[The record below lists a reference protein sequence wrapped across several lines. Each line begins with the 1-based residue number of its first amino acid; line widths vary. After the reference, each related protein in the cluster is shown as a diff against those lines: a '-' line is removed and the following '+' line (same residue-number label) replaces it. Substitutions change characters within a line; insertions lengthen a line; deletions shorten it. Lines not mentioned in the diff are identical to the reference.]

1 MVGRTVVDEVV
12 QAKPL
17 LVRHDFWLRPPG
29 RYRQVT
35 GFEAGAL
42 VRHKNVNGRIIG
54 VLDSKEIFALGFE
67 PDEQVVPR
75 LAILGESTIDANYH
89 FAYSPIDVVE
99 LYDERVE
106 PARTITVIP

>member
-1 MVGRTVVDEVV
+1 M
-12 QAKPL
+12 
-17 LVRHDFWLRPPG
+17 RHDFWLRPPG

-75 LAILGESTIDANYH
+75 IEGASAMLLNERDIKYH
-89 FAYSPIDVVE
+89 
-99 LYDERVE
+99 LMLR
-106 PARTITVIP
+106 